1 MTMSKT
7 EFPIQKMGIGLSLA
21 IFGTA
26 SIALILG
33 TRLLIPFLSAATG
46 LEPVVFWFIVAGLGI
61 FTPLLIMAALI
72 LKREGALFQPGFWS
86 GRLRF
91 RYMNMGDWFWSLGA
105 IVVIGAMSSG
115 VMKGLEIIVGSMDH
129 NPPFM
134 SFKPLTPGRYWILLI
149 WFPFWVLNIMGEEI
163 LWRGAML
170 PRQELAFGKWTWL
183 FHGIGW
189 GVFHIAFGWQLLI
202 TLLPILFVQSYVV
215 QRRKNTWVGVI
226 IHGVING
233 PAFLAIAFGIL

>member
-1 MTMSKT
+1 MSKT
-7 EFPIQKMGIGLSLA
+7 EFPLQKMGIGLSLDL
-21 IFGTA
+21 FGTA

-33 TRLLIPFLSAATG
+33 THLLIPALSAATG
-46 LEPVVFWFIVAGLGI
+46 LESVVFWFIVAGLGI
-61 FTPLLIMAALI
+61 FTPLLITAALI
-72 LKREGALFQPGFWS
+72 LKHEGALFQPGFWS

-91 RYMNMGDWFWSLGA
+91 RRMNMGDWFWSLGA

-115 VMKGLEIIVGSMDH
+115 VMKGLEIIVGTMEH
-129 NPPFM
+129 QPPFM
-134 SFKPLTPGRYWILLI
+134 SFEPLNPGRYWILLI
-149 WFPFWVLNIMGEEI
+149 WFPYWVLNIMGEEI
-163 LWRGAML
+163 LWRGTML

-183 FHGIGW
+183 LHGIGW

-215 QRRKNTWVGVI
+215 RRRKNTWVGVI

-233 PAFLAIAFGIL
+233 PAFLAIAFGLL

>member
-1 MTMSKT
+1 MYKA
-7 EFPIQKMGIGLSLA
+7 EFPLQKMGTGLSLA

-33 TRLLIPFLSAATG
+33 TRLLIPALSAVTG
-46 LEPVVFWFIVAGLGI
+46 LESVVFWFIVAGLGI
-61 FTPLLIMAALI
+61 FTPLLITAALI
-72 LKREGALFQPGFWS
+72 LKREGTLFQPGFWS

-91 RYMNMGDWFWSLGA
+91 RHMNMGDWFWSLGA
-105 IVVIGAMSSG
+105 IIFIGAASSG
-115 VMKGLEIIVGSMDH
+115 VMKGLEIIVGPMEH
-129 NPPFM
+129 QPPFI
-134 SFKPLTPGRYWILLI
+134 SFEPLTPERYWILLI
-149 WFPFWVLNIMGEEI
+149 WVPFWVLNIMGEEI
-163 LWRGAML
+163 LWRGTML
-170 PRQELAFGKWTWL
+170 PRQELVFGKWTWL

-202 TLLPILFVQSYVV
+202 TALPALFFQSYVV

-233 PAFLAIAFGIL
+233 PTFLAIAFGVL

>member
-7 EFPIQKMGIGLSLA
+7 EFPMQKMGIGLSLA

-46 LEPVVFWFIVAGLGI
+46 LETVVFWFIVAGLGI
-61 FTPLLIMAALI
+61 FTPLLITAALI
-72 LKREGALFQPGFWS
+72 LKREGVLFQPGFWS

-91 RYMNMGDWFWSLGA
+91 RYMNMGDWLWSLGA

-115 VMKGLEIIVGSMDH
+115 VMKGLEIIAGPMDH
-129 NPPFM
+129 QPPFM
-134 SFKPLTPGRYWILLI
+134 SFEPLTPGRYWILLI
-149 WFPFWVLNIMGEEI
+149 WVPYWVLNIMGEEI
-163 LWRGAML
+163 LWRGTML
-170 PRQELAFGKWTWL
+170 PRQELAFGKWSWL

-189 GVFHIAFGWQLLI
+189 GVFHIAFGWQLLM
-202 TLLPILFVQSYVV
+202 TLLPIIFVQSYVV

-233 PAFLAIAFGIL
+233 PTFLAIAFGLL

>member
-1 MTMSKT
+1 
-7 EFPIQKMGIGLSLA
+7 MGLGLSLA

-61 FTPLLIMAALI
+61 FTPLLITAALI

-91 RYMNMGDWFWSLGA
+91 RYMNMGDWLWSLGA

-115 VMKGLEIIVGSMDH
+115 VMKGLEIIAGPMDH
-129 NPPFM
+129 QPPFM
-134 SFKPLTPGRYWILLI
+134 SFEPLTPGRYWILLI
-149 WFPFWVLNIMGEEI
+149 WFPYWVLNIMGEEI
-163 LWRGAML
+163 LWRGTML

-189 GVFHIAFGWQLLI
+189 GLFHIAFGWQLLI
-202 TLLPILFVQSYVV
+202 TLLPIIFVQSYVV

-233 PAFLAIAFGIL
+233 PTFLAIAFGLL